1 MTFRKYLVLA
11 GVTVFA
17 AAGDSML
24 SHGMK
29 QTGNISL
36 HHLQGII
43 LAVLNPWVAVGIVL
57 LLAFFASYMN
67 ALSWADLTY
76 VLPATSLGYVL
87 LALVAKFAL
96 HEQVSPMRWIGIAL
110 ISGGVGFVAGGP
122 ALTSQI
128 KREDPTIAHLP
139 LLAKDAR
146 NGATPQ
152 RMSSRGFQ
160 RGAAM
165 KSAYTWG
172 GILVVVFASVV
183 GDVLLARAMKQ
194 VGDVHDLWR
203 RSGFGPW
210 SSAFS
215 GNSNFFWE

>member
-36 HHLQGII
+36 HHLQSVI
-43 LAVLNPWVAVGIVL
+43 LAVRNPWVAVGIVL

-67 ALSWADLTY
+67 SLSWADLTY

-96 HEQVSPMRWIGIAL
+96 HENVSPMRWLGIAL

-122 ALTSQI
+122 ALTAQEHDHEGKS
-128 KREDPTIAHLP
+128 P
-139 LLAKDAR
+139 LLATDAR
-146 NGATPQ
+146 NGAPGNGAPAAEVVSGGVQ
-152 RMSSRGFQ
+152 R
-160 RGAAM
+160 
-165 KSAYTWG
+165 
-172 GILVVVFASVV
+172 
-183 GDVLLARAMKQ
+183 
-194 VGDVHDLWR
+194 
-203 RSGFGPW
+203 
-210 SSAFS
+210 
-215 GNSNFFWE
+215 

>member
-36 HHLQGII
+36 NHLQSVFFA
-43 LAVLNPWVAVGIVL
+43 LRNPWVAVGIVL

-110 ISGGVGFVAGGP
+110 ITGGVGFVAGGP
-122 ALTSQI
+122 ALTSH
-128 KREDPTIAHLP
+128 EPEGPTHTESPPFAKN
-139 LLAKDAR
+139 AKD
-146 NGATPQ
+146 GAPAADVVHT
-152 RMSSRGFQ
+152 
-160 RGAAM
+160 GAE
-165 KSAYTWG
+165 
-172 GILVVVFASVV
+172 
-183 GDVLLARAMKQ
+183 R
-194 VGDVHDLWR
+194 
-203 RSGFGPW
+203 
-210 SSAFS
+210 
-215 GNSNFFWE
+215 